1 VNTASYIYASFL
13 LLLPASIAAIW
24 AAVCCLNSVHL
35 DKAGTKCTHIGT
47 LPNALGKPHQM
58 LLRFVELQLDTPAQ
72 LHAIYFLPSCLP
84 TGIACTV
91 VGQVSL
97 FYNLSFPAAVNIS
110 LWGIIYK
117 AAHFASAK
125 ARRCPSLL
133 GKSTA
138 SIKEE

>member
-1 VNTASYIYASFL
+1 VNTGSYTCEFSAASACQCGAGQLFAALTAYIS
-13 LLLPASIAAIW
+13 
-24 AAVCCLNSVHL
+24 
-35 DKAGTKCTHIGT
+35 TKQPQSAHIGT
-47 LPNALGKPHQM
+47 LLNTLGKSHQM
-58 LLRFVELQLDTPAQ
+58 LLRFVELQLDAPAR

-91 VGQVSL
+91 IGQVRL
-97 FYNLSFPAAVNIS
+97 LYNLSFPAAVNIS
-110 LWGIIYK
+110 LWEIIYK